1 MSWSNGTGCHDLCF
15 LNVLL
20 LTFLGTRWTLPVCKF
35 SYFLISEKYLSLIF
49 HDSICYAFCISSV
62 QSHNL
67 VRLFATPWTA
77 THEASLSITNS
88 QSLLKFMSVESVM
101 PSSHLILC
109 PPLLLLPS
117 VFPSI
122 SVFSNKSVVCI
133 RQPNT
138 GVSPSASVLPMNI
151 QDWFPLRLTDL
162 ISW

>member
-1 MSWSNGTGCHDLCF
+1 MPLALLLFYTYNSIVSVAHVLV

-20 LTFLGTRWTLPVCKF
+20 LTFLGTRWALPVCKF

-49 HDSICYAFCISSV
+49 HGSICYAFCISSV

-67 VRLFATPWTA
+67 VRLFVTPWTA
-77 THEASLSITNS
+77 THQASLSITNS

-122 SVFSNKSVVCI
+122 SVFSNKSVLHT
-133 RQPNT
+133 RWPKY
-138 GVSPSASVLPMNI
+138 
-151 QDWFPLRLTDL
+151 WFQLHHQCFQWIFRTDFL
-162 ISW
+162 